1 MSGWSVFGNGV
12 KKNTW
17 MKKELTEMKIDVEW
31 RMVMEKV
38 GKGRESENRR
48 RARLV
53 KCSER

>member
-1 MSGWSVFGNGV
+1 MSAWPVFGIEV

-17 MKKELTEMKIDVEW
+17 IEKESTERKIDVVW
-31 RMVMEKV
+31 KTVMEKV

>member
-17 MKKELTEMKIDVEW
+17 MKKESTEMKIDVEW